1 MADSEYPI
9 DPIDFSAPG
18 DAEKVMA
25 IEWRSEAG
33 QGIATVEFTDGEI
46 ESLPMS
52 KAEARAKA
60 DRCFGYDEITET
72 SKNGLSYRWSRMPRS
87 S

>member
-1 MADSEYPI
+1 MADSGYPI

-18 DAEKVMA
+18 DADKVMA

-33 QGIATVEFTDGEI
+33 RGIATVEFTDGET
-46 ESLPMS
+46 ESLPMTR
-52 KAEARAKA
+52 AEARAKA

-72 SKNGLSYRWSRMPRS
+72 YENGISYRWSRMPRFG
-87 S
+87 